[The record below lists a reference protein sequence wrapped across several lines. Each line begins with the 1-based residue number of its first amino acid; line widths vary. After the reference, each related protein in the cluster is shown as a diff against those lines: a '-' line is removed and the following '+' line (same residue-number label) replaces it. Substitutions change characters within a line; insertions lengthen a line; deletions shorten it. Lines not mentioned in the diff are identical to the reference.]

1 MDNWLGQLAP
11 KLQQAQATDAYRR
24 RRELNSAQ
32 GPWVS
37 IDGRRM
43 LNFSSNDYL
52 ALANHP
58 QVVEAFTD
66 AAGRYGV
73 GSGASHLVVG
83 HHGLHH
89 QLELS
94 LIHI

>member
-1 MDNWLGQLAP
+1 
-11 KLQQAQATDAYRR
+11 
-24 RRELNSAQ
+24 
-32 GPWVS
+32 
-37 IDGRRM
+37 M

-83 HHGLHH
+83 HHALHH
-89 QLELS
+89 QLECALADYTGRQRALVFS
-94 LIHI
+94 SGYMANLGLL